1 MTWAE
6 YYDKFYDWSEST
18 RISRLSSLTDFGS
31 SSEICEIAQDLFE
44 DKLAQRLI
52 KKALAAGIRFQPDD
66 IMDISIL
73 MDKPTLSKL
82 VETSAVPLNREQL
95 EDMYMLIDD
104 DVFEKALRRSNVD
117 IFSDEDDE
125 EVEKEI
131 DTDDFEPYEE
141 PAPKIGFFTALA
153 LGLGIADHM
162 DKKKSHKHNGK
173 CNGDCA
179 NCPAHYGYRY
189 GRWYY
194 GHHHTHGCEFGGN
207 NGNGGL

>member
-52 KKALAAGIRFQPDD
+52 KKALAAGVRFQPDE
-66 IMDISIL
+66 IMDIAVL

-95 EDMYMLIDD
+95 EEFYMLIDD
-104 DVFEKALRRSNVD
+104 TTFEKASNRARVD
-117 IFSDEDDE
+117 IFADEDEPE
-125 EVEKEI
+125 EVEM
-131 DTDDFEPYEE
+131 DDFEVEAEQP
-141 PAPKIGFFTALA
+141 PKIGFFTALA
-153 LGLGIADHM
+153 LGLGLAG
-162 DKKKSHKHNGK
+162 KSKPHKHNGK

-207 NGNGGL
+207 GGL

>member
-1 MTWAE
+1 MKWAD
-6 YYDKFYDWSEST
+6 YYDRFYDWSAST
-18 RISRLSSLTDFGS
+18 QASRLSGLTDFGA
-31 SSEICEIAQDLFE
+31 SSEICEIAQDLSD

-52 KKALAAGIRFQPDD
+52 KKALDAGVSFQPDE
-66 IMDISIL
+66 IMDIAVL

-95 EDMYMLIDD
+95 EEFYMLIDD
-104 DVFEKALRRSNVD
+104 ASFEKASKRAKVD
-117 IFSDEDDE
+117 IFADE
-125 EVEKEI
+125 EEVGETDI
-131 DTDDFEPYEE
+131 DDFEVAEE
-141 PAPKIGFFTALA
+141 QPHKIGFFTALA
-153 LGLGIADHM
+153 LGLGLAG
-162 DKKKSHKHNGK
+162 KSKPHKHNGK

-207 NGNGGL
+207 GGY

>member
-6 YYDKFYDWSEST
+6 YYDKFHDWSEST
-18 RISRLSSLTDFGS
+18 RVSRLSSLTDFGS
-31 SSEICEIAQDLFE
+31 SSEICDIAHDLFE

-52 KKALAAGIRFQPDD
+52 KKALAAGVHFQPDD
-66 IMDISIL
+66 IMNISLL

-82 VETSAVPLNREQL
+82 VETSALPLSREQL

-104 DVFEKALRRSNVD
+104 DVFEKASRRSNVD

-125 EVEKEI
+125 EVEEEI

-141 PAPKIGFFTALA
+141 PAPKIGFFTALM
-153 LGLGIADHM
+153 LGLGLTGENRH
-162 DKKKSHKHNGK
+162 HNHNGK

-194 GHHHTHGCEFGGN
+194 GHHHNHGCEFGGN
-207 NGNGGL
+207 VSLL

>member
-1 MTWAE
+1 MGTKTKE
-6 YYDKFYDWSEST
+6 
-18 RISRLSSLTDFGS
+18 
-31 SSEICEIAQDLFE
+31 Q
-44 DKLAQRLI
+44 
-52 KKALAAGIRFQPDD
+52 IRKNMQ
-66 IMDISIL
+66 
-73 MDKPTLSKL
+73 
-82 VETSAVPLNREQL
+82 
-95 EDMYMLIDD
+95 
-104 DVFEKALRRSNVD
+104 
-117 IFSDEDDE
+117 
-125 EVEKEI
+125 EI

-153 LGLGIADHM
+153 IGLGLAG
-162 DKKKSHKHNGK
+162 KNKPHKHNSK